1 MKTTKTTL
9 KSLILDY
16 VESLGNRATYTQIVR
31 FAHDHKYGPE
41 EWAINPNRRGYFS
54 NAFYGQWVYD
64 PNCKWQMYAEVGYLV
79 KRNVK
84 SGWLEKNSDGTY
96 KTTRHA
102 S

>member
-1 MKTTKTTL
+1 MKTTL

-16 VESLGNRATYTQIVR
+16 VESLGNRAKYTQIVR

-54 NAFYGQWVYD
+54 NAFYGQWVYERPKD
-64 PNCKWQMYAEVGYLV
+64 RHYDNSPGYLV

-96 KTTRHA
+96 KTIRH
-102 S
+102 SS